1 MVEYVIEMVCFLV
14 VSSMSMKI
22 PIVKRTIEKKAI
34 DSQKQTS
41 LNQLFDLLW
50 GWFQK
55 IATNNS
61 RQYQH
66 F

>member
-14 VSSMSMKI
+14 VSSMYMKI